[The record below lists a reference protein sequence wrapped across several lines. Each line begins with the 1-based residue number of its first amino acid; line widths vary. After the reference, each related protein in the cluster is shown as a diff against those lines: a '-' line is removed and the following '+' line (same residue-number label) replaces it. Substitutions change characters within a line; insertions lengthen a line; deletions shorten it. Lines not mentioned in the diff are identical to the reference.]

1 MYLKGFFLGGGGGS
15 SALNSEAK
23 AVYFW
28 CIFRLRLRLG
38 LRIGFDQS
46 SSRPLFC
53 RVAAHDSARHRKLS
67 RDSALNRG
75 ASWVR
80 AGALS
85 RWVTGAL
92 WERLVRSHWGQ
103 QSRVFPI
110 PKLVSCQPQVLFR
123 GMTQS
128 AEEKRDW
135 SWLQLNTLKFVGFFR
150 RVCEGRRLNERANR
164 HYW

>member
-1 MYLKGFFLGGGGGS
+1 MYLKGFFFGGGGGGGS

-53 RVAAHDSARHRKLS
+53 RVARHRKLS

-75 ASWVR
+75 AS
-80 AGALS
+80 
-85 RWVTGAL
+85 
-92 WERLVRSHWGQ
+92 
-103 QSRVFPI
+103 
-110 PKLVSCQPQVLFR
+110 
-123 GMTQS
+123 
-128 AEEKRDW
+128 
-135 SWLQLNTLKFVGFFR
+135 
-150 RVCEGRRLNERANR
+150 
-164 HYW
+164 